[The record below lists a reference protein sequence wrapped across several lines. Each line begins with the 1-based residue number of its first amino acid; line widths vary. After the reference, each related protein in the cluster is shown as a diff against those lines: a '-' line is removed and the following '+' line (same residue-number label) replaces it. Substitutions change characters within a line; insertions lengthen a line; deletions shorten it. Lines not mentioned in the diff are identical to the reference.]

1 MIHATRRRCQV
12 HQPTGERLAV
22 NPMEETDMKQQ
33 GLEQAIP
40 ALTEAASRQEEV
52 AATQLALA
60 WGRHMTDQLF
70 LLLQRLE
77 MDEALAYE
85 DKVAVQLPVLQET
98 TESLWL
104 LHKTLRATCRRLSE
118 HQRDLQQLDD
128 P

>member
-1 MIHATRRRCQV
+1 
-12 HQPTGERLAV
+12 
-22 NPMEETDMKQQ
+22 MEETDMKQQ

-52 AATQLALA
+52 AAIQLALA
-60 WGRHMTDQLF
+60 WGRHMTTQLL
-70 LLLQRLE
+70 LLLQQLE
-77 MDEALAYE
+77 RDEALAYE

-104 LHKTLRATCRRLSE
+104 LHKTLRATCRRLRG
-118 HQRDLQQLDD
+118 HQRDLQQLND

>member
-1 MIHATRRRCQV
+1 
-12 HQPTGERLAV
+12 
-22 NPMEETDMKQQ
+22 MEETEMKQQ

-70 LLLQRLE
+70 LLLQQLE
-77 MDEALAYE
+77 MDESLAYE

-104 LHKTLRATCRRLSE
+104 LHKTLRATCRRLRQ
-118 HQRDLQQLDD
+118 HQRALQQLND